1 MEKWRISGSNISRSE
16 KDLGNWT
23 EEMRICSFVIH
34 CLLCLRVKENVYILC
49 KVTFFTLRKL
59 LFRYGTA
66 RISGHIVN
74 QRLVLAA
81 ILAVKA

>member
-23 EEMRICSFVIH
+23 EEMRIYSFVIH

-59 LFRYGTA
+59 LFRYGAA